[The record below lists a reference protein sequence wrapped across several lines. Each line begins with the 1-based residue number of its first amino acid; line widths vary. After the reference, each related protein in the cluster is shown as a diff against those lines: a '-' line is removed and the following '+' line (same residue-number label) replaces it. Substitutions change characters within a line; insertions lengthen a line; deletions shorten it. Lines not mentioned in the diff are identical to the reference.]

1 MVNGVFIFPTTNVL
15 RFVQTGGLIDDD
27 GNSFAYKYDM
37 QTFDNRLLKDEI
49 WGNGQKIYEYAQKFA
64 VGKPILIQ
72 FTTNWALSNLTCKLY
87 DATDTQVGSD
97 YEITLAYA
105 YEDGTGKSTFE
116 ILIDTTHLALQKYYF
131 KITGSNTTIEFTSE
145 VIEVG
150 LFAGYPYLQWQN
162 SDRDGIIYNENGQ
175 TIFGFNIEAFLTP
188 IPKSEKTTYA
198 GFSFQDEML
207 LSVSKRGLL
216 LKTDP
221 IPRYLTEILEI
232 AFDHDIVKLNGV
244 QYVAPEVASITQIE
258 DSNLYD
264 FEIEINDVKFED
276 YTLLQEIAGVV
287 LTNQQLQDFDDTDL
301 QDYDNT
307 DLEGLQ

>member
-1 MVNGVFIFPTTNVL
+1 MANGLFIFPRANVL
-15 RFVQTGGLIDDD
+15 RFVQTGGLVDVD
-27 GNSFAYKYDM
+27 GNNFAYKSDM

-49 WGNGQKIYEYAQKFA
+49 WGNGIETIQYTQKFA
-64 VGKPILIQ
+64 VSKPILIQ
-72 FTTNWALSNLTCKLY
+72 FTTNWALSNLICGLF
-87 DATDTQVGSD
+87 DETDTQVGNN
-97 YEITLAYA
+97 YTITLAYA
-105 YEDGTGKSTFE
+105 YADGTGKNTFE
-116 ILIDTTHLALQKYYF
+116 VLIDTTHLALKKYYF
-131 KITGSNTTIEFTSE
+131 KITGSKPVIEFTSE

-150 LFAGYPYLQWQN
+150 LFSNYPYLQWQN

-175 TIFGFNIEAFLTP
+175 TIFGVNIEAFLTP

-216 LKTDP
+216 FKTDP
-221 IPRYLTEILEI
+221 ISRYLTEILEI

-244 QYVAPEVASITQIE
+244 QYVAPGVASITQIE

-287 LTNQQLQDFDDTDL
+287 LNNQQLQDFDDTDL